1 MRHALLFI
9 LLFASRAFAA
19 GETPAPEPKA
29 AAAPEP
35 AKARAPLKLRLDEI
49 DSRPRIPFTPRD
61 ADKNE
66 PAATL
71 PGLGGEPSRV
81 WERPASAIV
90 PKDSTPG
97 Q

>member
-35 AKARAPLKLRLDEI
+35 AKARAPLKLRLDEV
-49 DSRPRIPFTPRD
+49 DSRPRMPFTPRE
-61 ADKNE
+61 ADKKD
-66 PAATL
+66 AAPTL
-71 PGLGGEPSRV
+71 PGLGGEPSRH
-81 WERPASAIV
+81 WERPPSAIV
-90 PKDSTPG
+90 PKDMNPG
-97 Q
+97 M

>member
-1 MRHALLFI
+1 MRRALLAVLF
-9 LLFASRAFAA
+9 FASGALAA

-29 AAAPEP
+29 APAPEP
-35 AKARAPLKLRLDEI
+35 AKARAPLKLRLDEV
-49 DSRPRIPFTPRD
+49 DSRPRIPFTPRE
-61 ADKNE
+61 ADKKD
-66 PAATL
+66 PAAAL

-81 WERPASAIV
+81 WERAPSAVV